1 MRCRFLGVMLFLV
14 GWIPVLGAGAIA
26 GILMLLGWKKN
37 TEWGVF
43 RFAWM
48 MSVVEM
54 LTAALGYALLRF
66 HAGAVPAGIVL
77 VIPALLIYGGMGYV
91 VYGENFRGV

>member
-1 MRCRFLGVMLFLV
+1 MRCRFLGVMLFLI

-26 GILMLLGWKKN
+26 GTLMLLGWQKN

-48 MSVVEM
+48 ISVVEM
-54 LTAALGYALLRF
+54 LTATLGYALLRF